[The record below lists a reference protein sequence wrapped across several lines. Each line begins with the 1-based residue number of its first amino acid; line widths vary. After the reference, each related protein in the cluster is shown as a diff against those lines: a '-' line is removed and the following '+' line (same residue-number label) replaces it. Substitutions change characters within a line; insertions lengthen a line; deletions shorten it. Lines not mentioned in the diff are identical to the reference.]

1 MENQMHAAGKL
12 AEGKDK
18 FSKAIGGAV
27 DDAAELLKDFS
38 SRNLQSARQT
48 LAHAQEV
55 VTDGAKQYASATDG
69 YVRAN
74 PWTALGG
81 AAAAGLLLGILLMRR

>member
-1 MENQMHAAGKL
+1 MDNQTYASSKL

-18 FSKAIGGAV
+18 LAKAVGGAV
-27 DDAAELLKDFS
+27 DDAAEVLKDFGA
-38 SRNLQSARQT
+38 RNLQTARQT
-48 LAHAQEV
+48 LAHAQEIV
-55 VTDGAKQYASATDG
+55 ADGAKHYASATDG

-81 AAAAGLLLGILLMRR
+81 AAAAGLLIGFLLARR